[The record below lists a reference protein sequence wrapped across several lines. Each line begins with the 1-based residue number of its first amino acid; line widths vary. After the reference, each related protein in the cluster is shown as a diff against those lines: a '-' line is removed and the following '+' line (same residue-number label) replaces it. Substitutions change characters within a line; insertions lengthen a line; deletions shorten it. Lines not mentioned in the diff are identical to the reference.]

1 MDRRTQKISM
11 LLSNQ
16 PNGISIGYSHND
28 SPNIPD
34 TPFHYLSRQQQIRQ
48 ISDML
53 ESGVDWLDLST
64 ELYLVSHK
72 NTLDVWRDF
81 GVFYLDE

>member
-1 MDRRTQKISM
+1 MDRRTKIST
-11 LLSNQ
+11 LLGNQ
-16 PNGISIGYSHND
+16 PNGISIGYSQCD

-34 TPFHYLSRQQQIRQ
+34 TPFHYLSRRQQIKQ
-48 ISDML
+48 VSEML
-53 ESGVDWLDLST
+53 ESGVEWLDLST

-72 NTLDVWRDF
+72 NTLDIWRDF